1 MAVSLRPLAAEH
13 LDDVS
18 ALFDDPDVLRFTRLP
33 VPPPPGYARTWLER
47 YEAGRLEGTREAFA
61 ALDDDGRFVGL
72 ALAVDID
79 REGREVE
86 LGYITAPAARGR
98 GVATGMLDELTRW
111 AFDELG
117 ALRDHADHR
126 RREPG
131 VVARRRALRVRPRGR
146 DALVVPQGR
155 RARRRRA
162 LVAPADRSVGP
173 AHRTARARSNRSSHA
188 TDLQPALARAVHGA
202 WPGSGDLG
210 RSVAAATAE
219 HSAAERRP
227 CSAARCSQL
236 AAQRHASRADDV

>member
-13 LDDVS
+13 LHDVS

-61 ALDDDGRFVGL
+61 ALDDEGRFVGL

-111 AFDELG
+111 ALDELG
-117 ALRDHADHR
+117 ALRVTLIIDVENGASSR
-126 RREPG
+126 VAERCGYVLEG
-131 VVARRRALRVRPRGR
+131 VMRSSYLKDDLRV
-146 DALVVPQGR
+146 DAGL
-155 RARRRRA
+155 
-162 LVAPADRSVGP
+162 
-173 AHRTARARSNRSSHA
+173 
-188 TDLQPALARAVHGA
+188 
-202 WPGSGDLG
+202 W
-210 RSVAAATAE
+210 
-219 HSAAERRP
+219 
-227 CSAARCSQL
+227 
-236 AAQRHASRADDV
+236 SRLPSDP